1 MSNWRLAAVL
11 ILAVVLLGILA
22 ATARAQGAWVHGL
35 IDADN
40 RAGYKVRL
48 ERWVGVWERR
58 GWSRTNTGGAWGI
71 GAPMAGRYRVRLE
84 EMPAGAKM
92 IGARY
97 PGGIDGQMSLAN
109 RSVEFSVP
117 AAGLVGDIVFIIA
130 SAPTATPIMPTIVPT
145 NTPIVLLTATA
156 WPTLPVPTTLYPPTV
171 ETTAT
176 ATATPTAA
184 PCLSFQQFTWAE
196 RRSVIATAAMHIG
209 RPLEDKLDWDHD
221 LTLLHGLRDMMLGA
235 PLTRRFEVTIGG
247 VTLTARGFCQ
257 AIIVMRP
264 IARGECQDYGVIGWD
279 GTQNW
284 EANGAVTPM
293 SVSASLGE

>member
-11 ILAVVLLGILA
+11 ILAVVLLGVLA
-22 ATARAQGAWVHGL
+22 ITARAQGAWVHG
-35 IDADN
+35 IVQDKAYQPVNGGDIW
-40 RAGYKVRL
+40 L
-48 ERWVGVWERR
+48 ERQWRMDDWLIAPCCESHPMQGHAF
-58 GWSRTNTGGAWGI
+58 GWTVSQ
-71 GAPMAGRYRVRLE
+71 PGRYRLRWEKRGYAVVWTQDGE
-84 EMPAGAKM
+84 FTVPGA
-92 IGARY
+92 
-97 PGGIDGQMSLAN
+97 P
-109 RSVEFSVP
+109 
-117 AAGLVGDIVFIIA
+117 VGDIVVNVRRIPVA
-130 SAPTATPIMPTIVPT
+130 TATPIVPT
-145 NTPIVLLTATA
+145 NTPRAT
-156 WPTLPVPTTLYPPTV
+156 PTGFPVPTTLYPPTV

-184 PCLSFQQFTWAE
+184 PCLEFQQFTWAE

-235 PLTRRFEVTIGG
+235 PLTRRFEVTISG

-264 IARGECQDYGVIGWD
+264 VEREECLGYGVVGYD

-284 EANGAVTPM
+284 MAK
-293 SVSASLGE
+293 

>member
-1 MSNWRLAAVL
+1 MSNWRLAAAL

-22 ATARAQGAWVHGL
+22 TTARAQGAWVHGL

-48 ERWVGVWERR
+48 ERWAGVWERR
-58 GWSRTNTGGAWGI
+58 GWSRTNTNGAWGI

-97 PGGIDGQMSLAN
+97 PGGINGQMSLAN

-117 AAGLVGDIVFIIA
+117 ATGLVGDIVFIIA

-145 NTPIVLLTATA
+145 NTPIVQLTPTATGF
-156 WPTLPVPTTLYPPTV
+156 PVPTTLYPPTV
-171 ETTAT
+171 DPTAT

-184 PCLSFQQFTWAE
+184 PCLEFQQFTWAE

-209 RPLEDKLDWDHD
+209 RELETTLQWDDD
-221 LTLLHGLRDMMLGA
+221 LTLVHGLNDQLLGA
-235 PLTRRFEVTIGG
+235 PLTIRFELTVDG

-257 AIIVMRP
+257 AIVVMRP
-264 IARGECQDYGVIGWD
+264 ESRAHCLGYGVIDWAG
-279 GTQNW
+279 GQNY
-284 EANGAVTPM
+284 EPR
-293 SVSASLGE
+293 